1 MSATLDKIK
10 EVMPSL
16 PPEELREVR
25 ELADTLLTSV
35 SEDEREAAFE
45 CDLVAEGFISPVRP
59 LTATEEEM
67 RQYRAYQPVTV
78 EGQPLSEM
86 IVEDLH
92 RR

>member
-1 MSATLDKIK
+1 VSATLDKIK

-25 ELADTLLTSV
+25 ELADSLLTSV

-45 CDLVAEGFISPVRP
+45 NDLAAEGFISPVRP
-59 LTATEEEM
+59 LTATEEEV
-67 RQYRAYQPVTV
+67 RQYRSYQPITV

-86 IVEDLH
+86 IIEE

>member
-1 MSATLDKIK
+1 MSAALDKIK
-10 EVMPSL
+10 EVMPNL

-35 SEDEREAAFE
+35 SEDEREVAFE
-45 CDLVAEGFISPVRP
+45 SELVAEGFISPVRP
-59 LTATEEEM
+59 LTATEEEI
-67 RQYRAYQPVTV
+67 RQYRAYQPITV

-86 IVEDLH
+86 IIEE